1 MPTASPPPQEVTQLL
16 MDWSNGDQAAL
27 DRLLPLIYTE
37 LRRLARRYMRREVE
51 SLIASYEQ
59 DKGFIETPACEF
71 AIALFADQLPEV
83 PVGQSIGHYTVL
95 AALGSGGMGEVY
107 LAEDTQLGR
116 KVALKLLP
124 ASLTDEQG
132 RLRRFEQEARAASAL
147 NHPNILTIYEIG
159 QVDGMHFIATE
170 FIDGETLRQRMASRI
185 VEISDVL
192 TVAEQVVS
200 ALAYALLSATYEHER
215 GLQWSQ
221 DLQSL
226 GHAFAAAQKA
236 VALDDSLPAAH
247 LVLGNAFW
255 GKK

>member
-1 MPTASPPPQEVTQLL
+1 
-16 MDWSNGDQAAL
+16 
-27 DRLLPLIYTE
+27 
-37 LRRLARRYMRREVE
+37 
-51 SLIASYEQ
+51 
-59 DKGFIETPACEF
+59 
-71 AIALFADQLPEV
+71 
-83 PVGQSIGHYTVL
+83 
-95 AALGSGGMGEVY
+95 
-107 LAEDTQLGR
+107 
-116 KVALKLLP
+116 
-124 ASLTDEQG
+124 
-132 RLRRFEQEARAASAL
+132 L